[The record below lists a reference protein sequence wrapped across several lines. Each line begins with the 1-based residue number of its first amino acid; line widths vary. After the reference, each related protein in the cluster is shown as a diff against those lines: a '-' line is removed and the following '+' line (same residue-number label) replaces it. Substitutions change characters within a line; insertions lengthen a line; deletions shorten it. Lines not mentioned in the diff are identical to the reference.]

1 LQNTSSDGTENPAWI
16 VDTPKG
22 FQKMQV
28 IAIIGTGF
36 VADLYMSSLVTF
48 PGITLRAAT
57 DKNPDRLAAFA
68 QHWGAETVPDIPS
81 LLAKCSPDDLIL
93 NLTDP
98 RNHYAVSRE
107 VLEAGHHVYSEKPL
121 AMTVEDAR
129 ALTTLAQDKGLHL
142 SSAPCSHLSE
152 AAQTLRL
159 AVHAG
164 SIGEPLLS
172 YAELDDGFISQA
184 PYENWISASGAPW
197 PAEDEFEV
205 GCTLEH
211 AGYYLTWLMMIFGPI
226 RRVVAEGVELDHH
239 KPAGGAPDYTTAILT
254 FESGFVCRLTCSII
268 ARHDHGL
275 RIFGT
280 TGTLEVEEA
289 WNNTASVRRRARRR
303 VRRRLVE
310 WPFTQRVRLSGPS
323 HPKVDRKQAVMNF
336 MLGPA
341 EVLAAIHEGRPSRM
355 PPEFALHLT
364 EVTLAIQSGGFGAGA
379 VEIESRFAPLEPM
392 PWAMA
397 LS

>member
-1 LQNTSSDGTENPAWI
+1 
-16 VDTPKG
+16 
-22 FQKMQV
+22 MQA

-36 VADLYMSSLVTF
+36 VADLYMTSLQTF
-48 PGITLRAAT
+48 PGIKLRAVT
-57 DKNPDRLAAFA
+57 DKRPERLSAFA
-68 QHWGAETVPDIPS
+68 QHWGVETVPDIPS
-81 LLAKCSPDDLIL
+81 LLALCGPDDLIL

-98 RNHYAVSRE
+98 RNHYVVSRE

-121 AMTVEDAR
+121 AMTVSDAR
-129 ALTTLAQDKGLHL
+129 ALTDLAKEKGLHL

-152 AAQTLRL
+152 VAQTLNL
-159 AVHAG
+159 AVKAG
-164 SIGEPLLS
+164 SIGDALLC

-197 PAEDEFEV
+197 PADDEFEV

-226 RRVVAEGVELDHH
+226 RRVVAEGAELDLN
-239 KPAGGAPDYTTAILT
+239 KPSGGAPDYTTAILT
-254 FESGFVCRLTCSII
+254 FETGFVCRLTCSIL

-280 TGTLEVEEA
+280 TGTLEVGEA
-289 WNNTASVRRRARRR
+289 WNNTQAVRRRTRRR
-303 VRRRLVE
+303 IRRRLVE
-310 WPFTQRVRLSGPS
+310 FPFTRRVKLAAPS
-323 HPKVDRKQAVMNF
+323 HPKVERTGSASMNF

-341 EVLAAIHEGRPSRM
+341 EVLAAIHEGRDSRM
-355 PPEFALHLT
+355 PPDFALHLT

-379 VEIESRFAPLEPM
+379 TEIESRFAPLEPM
-392 PWAMA
+392 PWAVA
-397 LS
+397 VA

>member
-1 LQNTSSDGTENPAWI
+1 
-16 VDTPKG
+16 
-22 FQKMQV
+22 MQA

-36 VADLYMSSLVTF
+36 VADLYMTSLKTF
-48 PGITLRAAT
+48 PGITLRTAT
-57 DKNPDRLAAFA
+57 DKRPERLAAFA
-68 QHWGAETVPDIPS
+68 QYWGVETVPDIPS
-81 LLAKCSPDDLIL
+81 LLAQCGPDDLIL

-107 VLEAGHHVYSEKPL
+107 VLEAGYHVYSEKPL

-129 ALTTLAQDKGLHL
+129 ALTDLAKGKGLHL

-152 AAQTLRL
+152 AAQTLNL
-159 AVHAG
+159 AVQSG
-164 SIGEPLLS
+164 SIGEALLS

-226 RRVVAEGVELDHH
+226 RRVVADGAELDRN

-254 FESGFVCRLTCSII
+254 FECGFVCRLTCSII

-280 TGTLEVEEA
+280 TGTLEVGEG
-289 WNNTASVRRRARRR
+289 WDNTAPVRRRTRRR
-303 VRRRLVE
+303 IRRRLVE
-310 WPFTQRVRLSGPS
+310 FPFTRRVKLSTPS
-323 HPKVDRKQAVMNF
+323 HPKVERTGAASMNF

-341 EVLAAIHEGRPSRM
+341 EVLAAIHEGRASRM
-355 PPEFALHLT
+355 SPEFALHLT
-364 EVTLAIQSGGFGAGA
+364 EVTLAIQSSGFGAGA
-379 VEIESRFAPLEPM
+379 TEIESRFAPLDPM
-392 PWAMA
+392 PWAVA